1 MKCNTCKMKRVCNE
15 LERMGKVPK
24 HEKCR
29 CYSPTKPTTNADR
42 IRDMTDEE
50 LAEWLYKMRERLTCI
65 PDIQI
70 EKCAKATDCK
80 KCYLEWVRKEAD
92 Q

>member
-1 MKCNTCKMKRVCNE
+1 
-15 LERMGKVPK
+15 MGK
-24 HEKCR
+24 EKMYYEQLGYDFDPPFYR
-29 CYSPTKPTTNADR
+29 AEDKPIATNGDR
-42 IRDMTDEE
+42 IRARSDEE

-70 EKCAKATDCK
+70 EKCAKETDCK
-80 KCYLEWVRKEAD
+80 KCYLEWIRKEAD